1 MAPEIMRG
9 ENYDE
14 SSDVYSY
21 GIILWE
27 VFNREIPFNTCS
39 MLEMIEEVGYN
50 KRRLSME
57 KAKNTPFADLIKECL
72 SFDQT

>member
-27 VFNREIPFNTCS
+27 LFN
-39 MLEMIEEVGYN
+39 
-50 KRRLSME
+50 
-57 KAKNTPFADLIKECL
+57 
-72 SFDQT
+72 

>member
-9 ENYDE
+9 ESYDE

-27 VFNREIPFNTCS
+27 LLNKEIPWS
-39 MLEMIEEVGYN
+39 GIHML
-50 KRRLSME
+50 
-57 KAKNTPFADLIKECL
+57 DLI
-72 SFDQT
+72 D